1 MADKAR
7 KAAALRIRTLTVPL
21 KVRASDVLVLFLI
34 GLLLRCGDIE
44 QNPGPG
50 EKGPSQTS
58 STSQRTTEGVGLK
71 EELLTGMQEMMQK
84 MFELQKV
91 SFEQSIQELKEQIS
105 GALDSLVA
113 DVDDLKE
120 RTKAIEEAT
129 VNMTMKNDEHRAAI
143 DALENRMEEM
153 TQRLD
158 DKIDKLES
166 FSKRDNLKFFNVA
179 ESTEPENYDSCAKK
193 ILDLLQ
199 NCVPDRVWQLSDI
212 VRAHRLG
219 TDKNRNDSG
228 SNNSGNDRRPRPI
241 IVKFAHWGAKMH
253 VLTKGRDGLKR
264 QGVAVAGGLTTR
276 QQSIIK
282 QYRNDG
288 IRAYYKGNQLVVGG
302 RLQPR
307 PQNGRNNN
315 AGRGGCGSHRSR
327 SPPSPGYSDVAQR
340 SSVGGNSADVTSTS
354 ASGKSNTTSSGM
366 NSVPGV
372 LTRNRAQSQ
381 SQATR
386 DADTMLNS

>member
-1 MADKAR
+1 M
-7 KAAALRIRTLTVPL
+7 
-21 KVRASDVLVLFLI
+21 
-34 GLLLRCGDIE
+34 
-44 QNPGPG
+44 
-50 EKGPSQTS
+50 
-58 STSQRTTEGVGLK
+58 
-71 EELLTGMQEMMQK
+71 
-84 MFELQKV
+84 
-91 SFEQSIQELKEQIS
+91 KEQIS

-153 TQRLD
+153 KQRLD
-158 DKIDKLES
+158 DKINKLES

-179 ESTEPENYDSCAKK
+179 ENYDSCAKK

-212 VRAHRLG
+212 VRAHRRG

-228 SNNSGNDRRPRPI
+228 SNTGGNGRRPRPI

-264 QGVAVAGGLTTR
+264 QGVAVAGDPTTR
-276 QQSIIK
+276 QQSVIK

-288 IRAYYKGNQLVVGG
+288 INQDLRTGVTTTLDVEVAGATGVGP
-302 RLQPR
+302 RR
-307 PQNGRNNN
+307 PQ
-315 AGRGGCGSHRSR
+315 ATAMWHR
-327 SPPSPGYSDVAQR
+327 
-340 SSVGGNSADVTSTS
+340 
-354 ASGKSNTTSSGM
+354 
-366 NSVPGV
+366 GV
-372 LTRNRAQSQ
+372 LLVGIVLTSLLRLLVESQ
-381 SQATR
+381 TQLQ
-386 DADTMLNS
+386 ME

>member
-1 MADKAR
+1 M
-7 KAAALRIRTLTVPL
+7 
-21 KVRASDVLVLFLI
+21 LFLI

-212 VRAHRLG
+212 VRAHRLR

-241 IVKFAHWGAKMH
+241 IVKFAHWGGQDARADQGE
-253 VLTKGRDGLKR
+253 GRPEATGC
-264 QGVAVAGGLTTR
+264 
-276 QQSIIK
+276 SC
-282 QYRNDG
+282 
-288 IRAYYKGNQLVVGG
+288 G
-302 RLQPR
+302 RR
-307 PQNGRNNN
+307 PHN
-315 AGRGGCGSHRSR
+315 
-327 SPPSPGYSDVAQR
+327 
-340 SSVGGNSADVTSTS
+340 TS
-354 ASGKSNTTSSGM
+354 AKHHQA
-366 NSVPGV
+366 VPQRRHPGV
-372 LTRNRAQSQ
+372 L
-381 SQATR
+381 
-386 DADTMLNS
+386 